1 MRPWPGRGW
10 DRPIIYGASPVS
22 ATPARR
28 SSFISDEA
36 LVLQRRLHGGPGS
49 HSFAERRQ
57 CVRNTDLVLPRPH
70 QHHEQIR
77 VSGGGVRAEE
87 VRPFELGRDE
97 CQLVR
102 DTFSGFRLL
111 GIGRIGAEQRVKG
124 LVKFGGKKPTVA
136 MLDMQLRH
144 LACAGAMS
152 SDAR

>member
-1 MRPWPGRGW
+1 M
-10 DRPIIYGASPVS
+10 
-22 ATPARR
+22 
-28 SSFISDEA
+28 
-36 LVLQRRLHGGPGS
+36 
-49 HSFAERRQ
+49 
-57 CVRNTDLVLPRPH
+57 CVR
-70 QHHEQIR
+70 
-77 VSGGGVRAEE
+77 GRA
-87 VRPFELGRDE
+87 VELGRDE